1 MDIND
6 IRRANLRRIASNYKS
21 RAEFARVLERSEQ
34 QLYYLIGRSASKPIG
49 DRIARDIENQLDLPR
64 GKLDLLEESTK
75 TPATASDGV
84 NLEVLQDCIV
94 AVEGEIDAQK
104 LEGIPATRKAQAIAL
119 AYSATMASGKA
130 QVVSVD
136 FIVRTLAH

>member
-6 IRRANLRRIASNYKS
+6 IRRANLRRIASKYKS

-34 QLYYLIGRSASKPIG
+34 QLYYLIGRSAGKVIG
-49 DRIARDIENQLDLPR
+49 NRIARDIENRLDLSH
-64 GKLDLLEESTK
+64 GTLDISQESAK
-75 TPATASDGV
+75 TAATAADGV

-94 AVEGEIDAQK
+94 AVEAEIDSQE

-119 AYSATMASGKA
+119 AYSATIVSGKNQA
-130 QVVSVD
+130 VSVD
-136 FIVRTLAH
+136 FIVRTLAR